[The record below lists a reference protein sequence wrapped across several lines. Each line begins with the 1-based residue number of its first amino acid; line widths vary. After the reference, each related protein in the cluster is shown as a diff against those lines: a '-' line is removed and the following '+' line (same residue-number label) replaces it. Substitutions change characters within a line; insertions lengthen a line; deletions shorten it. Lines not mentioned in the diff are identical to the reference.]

1 VTTAVAGD
9 VRVVDDVADAFVAL
23 LAEARPSLVALS
35 GGTSARRCYEAL
47 RAAPDALTWEQVDV
61 LFGDERWVDV
71 TSPDSNEGMARAAL
85 LDHVAVRA
93 IFSMRDA
100 GPDPE
105 TAATAYEAMVASRAS
120 LDVVH
125 LGLGPDGHTAS
136 LFPGSS
142 TLDERE
148 RLVAPAGD
156 DAHPHPRVTF
166 TFPAIARFRLAV
178 FTVEGAAKADAFA
191 RVLAGD
197 DLPAGRVSA
206 ARVVWL
212 VDHTAARR

>member
-1 VTTAVAGD
+1 
-9 VRVVDDVADAFVAL
+9 
-23 LAEARPSLVALS
+23 
-35 GGTSARRCYEAL
+35 
-47 RAAPDALTWEQVDV
+47 
-61 LFGDERWVDV
+61 
-71 TSPDSNEGMARAAL
+71 
-85 LDHVAVRA
+85 
-93 IFSMRDA
+93 
-100 GPDPE
+100 
-105 TAATAYEAMVASRAS
+105 MVASRAS